1 MTDERRRRRED
12 LGAWRRPLNRLVLAR
27 MARRRDVVTETEKRG
42 EGGRAT
48 RREHLYFLDDGRRGE
63 TLIAA
68 ARACGVKGAKRA
80 KAAYGRGGL
89 PGRHTKV
96 RNDFFVKLI
105 EDALEANRRSGR
117 TIIEV
122 PLEEAWG
129 QTCPDFP
136 ILGAKITADGAGRAL
151 TGFDLARAGY
161 EEIEPDMRF
170 LIRLPE
176 TGLSCFF
183 DVELEMGI
191 RTKEVIHKVDARA
204 AAYACMYADR
214 ERFLAKKAGHPGVP
228 WGEWAGLPPGMV
240 PVVFLF
246 PTGRQAR
253 SMRDRVAG
261 AEEGLERFDAFG
273 EKVARFGLSL
283 GALFLFAGLDE
294 LGVYDEEPRGRTL
307 VGTYA
312 TLAPLDPQDAATRDR
327 QGLANVAAYRQRF
340 VAAAPRSETQA

>member
-1 MTDERRRRRED
+1 MTEERRQRDD
-12 LGAWRRPLNRLVLAR
+12 LGAWRRPLNRLVAAR
-27 MARRRDVVTETEKRG
+27 LARRRDVVTETWG

-68 ARACGVKGAKRA
+68 ARACGVKGAKKA
-80 KAAYGRGGL
+80 KTSYGRGGL
-89 PGRHTKV
+89 PGPHTKV
-96 RNDFFVKLI
+96 RNDFFIKLI
-105 EDALEANRRSGR
+105 EDAKEASRRSGR
-117 TIIEV
+117 TIVEV
-122 PLEEAWG
+122 PLDEAWG

-136 ILGAKITADGAGRAL
+136 ILGAKITTDGAGRAL
-151 TGFDLARAGY
+151 SGFDLARAGY

-170 LIRLPE
+170 LTLWPE
-176 TGLSCFF
+176 MGFSCPY

-191 RTKEVIHKVDARA
+191 RTREVVHKIDARA
-204 AAYACMYADR
+204 AAYARMFSDR
-214 ERFLAKKAGHPGVP
+214 ERRRAKEAGHHGVP
-228 WGEWAGLPPGMV
+228 QGFWAGLPPGMV

-253 SMRDRVAG
+253 SMRDRVAR
-261 AEEGLERFDAFG
+261 AEEGLERLDAFG
-273 EKVARFGLSL
+273 EKIARVGGLSL

-312 TLAPLDPQDAATRDR
+312 TLAPLDPGDPASQDKH
-327 QGLANVAAYRQRF
+327 GLATVAAYWQGF
-340 VAAAPRSETQA
+340 AAPVTRPEAQA